1 MKTTRPVCT
10 PPEHLRKALAAG
22 NKTRAPGASRVH
34 DATAARRVVAGPV
47 PGAAFRDTCAR
58 CRAPYSAADADDP
71 AEVLFIDDTP
81 VAQRRPGWSVV
92 SRWAGMRATHQ
103 TARPAGSSSTS
114 GPQRGSAPTSQT
126 GCRGPGGHSF
136 IARWCGLCLNRYL
149 WRCRP
154 AAAVDIDACTESSL
168 GWRAPSRQHRRDPA
182 ITAGALDGLPRTS
195 SSGPSVSANPPSLGV
210 VGHPPKTSGQLAPSH
225 PQPGTFPFDLA
236 RTFDL
241 ISSTSS
247 LPPPAATVPL

>member
-1 MKTTRPVCT
+1 MLPRRVESWRVPSLARRLGIHALAVERHTRPPTLTTRPRYSSSTT
-10 PPEHLRKALAAG
+10 PLSRRDGPGGLLYPAGRACGPLIKRHGQRAAAAP
-22 NKTRAPGASRVH
+22 RAPSVR
-34 DATAARRVVAGPV
+34 ARRP
-47 PGAAFRDTCAR
+47 AR
-58 CRAPYSAADADDP
+58 RG
-71 AEVLFIDDTP
+71 AEVL
-81 VAQRRPGWSVV
+81 VA
-92 SRWAGMRATHQ
+92 
-103 TARPAGSSSTS
+103 
-114 GPQRGSAPTSQT
+114 
-126 GCRGPGGHSF
+126 GHSF